1 MQNFKEQMPR
11 KKRKIICFKYFVQA
25 PIMSKLVLDL
35 NKVKQNK
42 ELSFSSFFAFKR
54 LKKTCRRLFE
64 KYLSL
69 QILGKQSKFTDRPC
83 DKLKSHMESEILELG
98 SKDNVA
104 QHVSNIFFL
113 NHSTLPYSIQYFM
126 MG

>member
-1 MQNFKEQMPR
+1 
-11 KKRKIICFKYFVQA
+11 
-25 PIMSKLVLDL
+25 MSKLVLDL

-54 LKKTCRRLFE
+54 FKKTCRRLFE

-104 QHVSNIFFL
+104 QHVSNIF
-113 NHSTLPYSIQYFM
+113 S
-126 MG
+126 

>member
-1 MQNFKEQMPR
+1 MPR

-42 ELSFSSFFAFKR
+42 EFSFSSFLAFKR
-54 LKKTCRRLFE
+54 LKKTCPPPCRRLFE

-104 QHVSNIFFL
+104 QHVSNIF
-113 NHSTLPYSIQYFM
+113 S
-126 MG
+126 